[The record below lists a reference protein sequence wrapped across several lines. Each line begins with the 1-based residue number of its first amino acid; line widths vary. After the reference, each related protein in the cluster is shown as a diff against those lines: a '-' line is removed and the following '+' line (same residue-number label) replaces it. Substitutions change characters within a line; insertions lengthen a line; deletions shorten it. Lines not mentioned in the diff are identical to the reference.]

1 MDDAIGIIANS
12 RGPESLTSVVDA
24 LGAGAPIHIGDLA
37 TGGPLQEAA
46 GPRAGHDL
54 VRMPAPWE

>member
-1 MDDAIGIIANS
+1 MDAIGIIA
-12 RGPESLTSVVDA
+12 EATSAVAELFDA
-24 LGAGAPIHIGDLA
+24 AGFFPIHIGDLA